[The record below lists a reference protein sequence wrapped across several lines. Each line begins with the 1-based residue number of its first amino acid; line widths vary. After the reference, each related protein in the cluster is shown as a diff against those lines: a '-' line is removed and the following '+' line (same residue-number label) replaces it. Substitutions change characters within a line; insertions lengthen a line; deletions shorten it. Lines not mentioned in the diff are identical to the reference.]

1 MSGKH
6 VKTYYL
12 THRQKRE
19 GRAVLEARNI
29 WDLVVRRA
37 EETPDREM
45 AVDEAGRRLTFGD
58 YRARAER
65 AAAGLAARGVGDGTV
80 VSWVQPTTLESMVLF
95 GALRRLGAVQ
105 NPILPIYRER
115 EVGFIVRQAGP
126 RLLVVP
132 SVWRGFDYGALA
144 AQVTGDTDTEV
155 LVSDQDLPDG
165 DPATLPPAPGDDM
178 TAEGDVPVRFVYYTS
193 GTTAEPKGAR
203 HGDRSLRTASIGMS
217 ERLGLAED
225 DRFAFVFP
233 ITHVAGGVY
242 IYAALAYGLT
252 FVLDQAFDP
261 ATTIDLLRREQI
273 TQGGAGTFF
282 HQTYLAAQRA
292 LPAGEKLFPGVR
304 TFPGGGA
311 PKPPSLH
318 YELKEAFGAG
328 VVSGYG
334 LTEAPILTMNRHDAP
349 DEVLATTEGQ
359 AVAGTRLRIVT
370 ADGKEA
376 GVGEEG
382 EIRAKGPQ
390 VTLGYLD
397 AVLDAA
403 AFDDEGWF
411 RTGDLGTLDADGN
424 LTITGRLKDVIIRK
438 GENISAKEV
447 EDLLFTHPKVAD
459 VAVIGLPDPAS
470 GERACA
476 VVVTAEGQDPIGF
489 DEMKDHLLG
498 AGLITRKLPEQLEHV
513 DALPRNPSGK
523 IVKFE
528 LQARYRS

>member
-1 MSGKH
+1 
-6 VKTYYL
+6 
-12 THRQKRE
+12 
-19 GRAVLEARNI
+19 VLEARNI

-45 AVDEAGRRLTFGD
+45 AVDERGRRLSFAD

-65 AAAGLAARGVGDGTV
+65 AAAGLAERGVGDGTV
-80 VSWVQPTTLESMVLF
+80 VSWVQPTTLEAMVLF

-115 EVGFIVRQAGP
+115 EVGFIVRQAGS
-126 RLLVVP
+126 RLLIVP
-132 SVWRGFDYGALA
+132 STWRGFAYEAMARG
-144 AQVTGDTDTEV
+144 VTEGTGTEV
-155 LVSDQDLPDG
+155 LVVDDALPEG
-165 DPATLPPAPGDDM
+165 DPATLPAPPDDDM
-178 TAEGDVPVRFVYYTS
+178 KAAGDVPVRFIYYTS

-203 HGDRSLRTASIGMS
+203 HGDRTLRTASLGMS

-242 IYAALAYGLT
+242 SYAALAYGLT

-261 ATTIDLLRREQI
+261 ATTIDLLRREGI
-273 TQGGAGTFF
+273 TQAGAGTFF

-292 LPAGEKLFPGVR
+292 LPEGERLFPHVR

-318 YELKEAFGAG
+318 HDLKAAFGAG

-334 LTEAPILTMNRHDAP
+334 LTEAPILTMNDHDAP
-349 DEVLATTEGQ
+349 DDVLATTEGP

-370 ADGKEA
+370 VDGKEA

-382 EIRAKGPQ
+382 EVRAKGPQ

-397 AVLDAA
+397 AALDAA
-403 AFDDEGWF
+403 AFDEDGWF
-411 RTGDLGTLDADGN
+411 RTGDLGTLDAEGN

-447 EDLLFTHPKVAD
+447 EDLLFTHPRVAD
-459 VAVIGLPDPAS
+459 VAVIGLPDAES

-476 VVVTAEGQDPIGF
+476 VVVAPPGEHPISF
-489 DEMKDHLLG
+489 DEMKEHLLA
-498 AGLITRKLPEQLEHV
+498 AGLITRKLPEQLEVV

-528 LQARYRS
+528 LQARFAG

>member
-1 MSGKH
+1 M
-6 VKTYYL
+6 L
-12 THRQKRE
+12 D
-19 GRAVLEARNI
+19 ARNI
-29 WDLVVRRA
+29 WDLIVRRA
-37 EETPDREM
+37 DETPDREM
-45 AVDEAGRRLTFGD
+45 AVDETGRRLSFGE
-58 YRARAER
+58 YRDRCER
-65 AAAGLAARGVGDGTV
+65 AAAGLAAHGVADGTV
-80 VSWVQPTTLESMVLF
+80 VSWIQPTTLEALVLF

-115 EVGFIVRQAGP
+115 EVGFIVRQAAP
-126 RLLVVP
+126 ALLITP
-132 SVWRGFDYGALA
+132 STWKGFDFAAMGAAVTDGTSTSVLA
-144 AQVTGDTDTEV
+144 CDR
-155 LVSDQDLPDG
+155 SLPEG

-178 TAEGDVPVRFVYYTS
+178 HATGDVPTRYIYYTS

-203 HGDRSLRTASIGMS
+203 HGDRSLCAASVGMS

-242 IYAALAYGLT
+242 AFAAVAYGLT
-252 FVLDQAFDP
+252 FVLDEAFDP
-261 ATTIDLLRREQI
+261 STTIDLLRREDI

-282 HQTYLAAQRA
+282 HQTYLKAQSE
-292 LPAGEKLFPGVR
+292 LPEGEKLFPSIR

-318 YELKEAFGAG
+318 HELKAAFGVG

-334 LTEAPILTMNRHDAP
+334 MTEAPILTMNHHDAP
-349 DEVLATTEGQ
+349 DDVLAETEGP
-359 AVAGTRLRIVT
+359 AIAGTRLRLVT
-370 ADGKEA
+370 TDGEEA

-382 EIRAKGPQ
+382 EVRAKGLQ

-397 AVLDAA
+397 PALDAD
-403 AFDDEGWF
+403 AFDDDGWF
-411 RTGDLGTLDADGN
+411 RTGDLGRLDAQGN

-447 EDLLFTHPKVAD
+447 EDLLFTHPQVGD
-459 VAVIGLPDPAS
+459 VAVIGLPDAES

-476 VVVTAEGQDPIGF
+476 VVVTAPDQEPITF
-489 DEMKDHLLG
+489 EAMTQHLRD
-498 AGLITRKLPEQLEHV
+498 AGLITRKLPEQLELV

-528 LQARYRS
+528 LQQRFGS

>member
-1 MSGKH
+1 M
-6 VKTYYL
+6 
-12 THRQKRE
+12 
-19 GRAVLEARNI
+19 LEARNI
-29 WDLVVRRA
+29 WDLIVARA
-37 EETPDREM
+37 AATPEREM
-45 AVDEAGRRLTFGD
+45 AVDETGRRMTFAD
-58 YRARAER
+58 YRDRCER

-80 VSWVQPTTLESMVLF
+80 VSWIQPTTLEAMVLF

-105 NPILPIYRER
+105 NPILPIYRAR
-115 EVGFIVRQAGP
+115 EVSFIVRQA
-126 RLLVVP
+126 RSALLIVP
-132 SVWRGFDYGALA
+132 SVWRGFDYEAMA
-144 AQVTGDTDTEV
+144 RAVTEGTGTEV
-155 LVSDQDLPDG
+155 LVADRALPEG
-165 DPATLPPAPGDDM
+165 DPATLPPPPGDDM

-203 HGDRSLRTASIGMS
+203 HGDRSLRAASVGMS

-225 DRFAFVFP
+225 DRFALVFP
-233 ITHVAGGVY
+233 FTHVAGGVY
-242 IYAALAYGLT
+242 IYAAVAYGLT
-252 FVLDQAFDP
+252 FVLDEAFDP
-261 ATTIDLLRREQI
+261 TTTIELLRRERI

-282 HQTYLAAQRA
+282 HQTYLKAQQA
-292 LPAGEKLFPGVR
+292 LPPGEALFPEVR

-318 YELKEAFGAG
+318 YELKAAFGAG

-334 LTEAPILTMNRHDAP
+334 LTEAPILTMNHRDAP
-349 DEVLATTEGQ
+349 DEILATTEGP

-370 ADGKEA
+370 VEGKEA

-382 EIRAKGPQ
+382 EVRAKGPQ

-397 AVLDAA
+397 PALDAD
-403 AFDDEGWF
+403 AFDEDGWF
-411 RTGDLGTLDADGN
+411 RTGDLGTLDAAGN

-447 EDLLFTHPKVAD
+447 EDLLFTHPRVAD
-459 VAVIGLPDPAS
+459 VAVIGLPDPDR

-476 VVVTAEGQDPIGF
+476 VVVTAPGEAAITF
-489 DEMKDHLLG
+489 EEMTAHLLD
-498 AGLITRKLPEQLEHV
+498 AGLITRKLPEQLEVV

-528 LQARYRS
+528 LQKRFSPG

>member
-1 MSGKH
+1 M
-6 VKTYYL
+6 
-12 THRQKRE
+12 
-19 GRAVLEARNI
+19 LEARNI

-45 AVDEAGRRLTFGD
+45 AVDERGRRLSFGD

-65 AAAGLAARGVGDGTV
+65 AAAGLAALGVGDGTV
-80 VSWVQPTTLESMVLF
+80 VSWVQPTTLEAMVLF

-115 EVGFIVRQAGP
+115 EVGFIVRQAGS
-126 RLLVVP
+126 RLLIVP
-132 SVWRGFDYGALA
+132 STWRGFDYEAMARG
-144 AQVTGDTDTEV
+144 VTGGTGTEV
-155 LVSDQDLPDG
+155 LVVDDQLPEG
-165 DPATLPPAPGDDM
+165 DPASLRSPPDDSM
-178 TAEGDVPVRFVYYTS
+178 TAEDQDMVAGGHGVPVRFIYYTS

-203 HGDRSLRTASIGMS
+203 HGDRTLRTASLGMS

-242 IYAALAYGLT
+242 AYAALAYGLT

-261 ATTIDLLRREQI
+261 ATTIDLLRRESI
-273 TQGGAGTFF
+273 TQAGAGTFF
-282 HQTYLAAQRA
+282 HQTYLAAQQA
-292 LPAGEKLFPGVR
+292 LPEGEQLFPHVR

-318 YELKEAFGAG
+318 HALKAAFGAG

-334 LTEAPILTMNRHDAP
+334 LTEAPILTMNDHRAP
-349 DEVLATTEGQ
+349 DDILATTEGP

-370 ADGKEA
+370 VDGKEA

-382 EIRAKGPQ
+382 EVRAKGPQ

-397 AVLDAA
+397 ASLDAA
-403 AFDDEGWF
+403 AFDEEGWF
-411 RTGDLGTLDADGN
+411 RTGDLGTLDAEGN

-447 EDLLFTHPKVAD
+447 EDLLFTHARVAD
-459 VAVIGLPDPAS
+459 VAVIGLPDPES

-476 VVVTAEGQDPIGF
+476 VVVAPPGEEPISF
-489 DEMKDHLLG
+489 DEMREHLLA
-498 AGLITRKLPEQLEHV
+498 AGLITRKLPEQLEVV

-528 LQARYRS
+528 LQKRFGG

>member
-1 MSGKH
+1 
-6 VKTYYL
+6 
-12 THRQKRE
+12 
-19 GRAVLEARNI
+19 VLEARNI

-37 EETPDREM
+37 EQTPDREM
-45 AVDEAGRRLTFGD
+45 AVDERGRRLTFGE
-58 YRARAER
+58 YRERAER
-65 AAAGLAARGVGDGTV
+65 AAAGLAGHGVADGTV
-80 VSWVQPTTLESMVLF
+80 VSWVQPTTLEAMVLF

-115 EVGFIVRQAGP
+115 EVGFIVRQAGS

-132 SVWRGFDYGALA
+132 SAWRGFDYEAMARG
-144 AQVTGDTDTEV
+144 VTEGTGTEV
-155 LVSDQDLPDG
+155 VVVDEALPEG
-165 DPATLPPAPGDDM
+165 DPATLPPAPDDD
-178 TAEGDVPVRFVYYTS
+178 AAADGDVPVRFIYYTS

-203 HGDRSLRTASIGMS
+203 HGDRTLRTASIGMS

-242 IYAALAYGLT
+242 TYAALAYGLT

-261 ATTIDLLRREQI
+261 ATTIDLLRREDV
-273 TQGGAGTFF
+273 TQAGAGTFF

-292 LPAGEKLFPGVR
+292 LPEGERLFPHVR

-318 YELKEAFGAG
+318 HELKQAFGAG

-334 LTEAPILTMNRHDAP
+334 LTEAPILTMNHHDAP
-349 DEVLATTEGQ
+349 DGVLAATEGP
-359 AVAGTRLRIVT
+359 AVAGTRLRLVT
-370 ADGKEA
+370 MDGKEA

-382 EIRAKGPQ
+382 EVRAKGPQ

-397 AVLDAA
+397 ASLDQA
-403 AFDDEGWF
+403 AFDEDGWF
-411 RTGDLGTLDADGN
+411 RTGDLGTLDPDGN

-447 EDLLFTHPKVAD
+447 EDLLFTHPRVAD
-459 VAVIGLPDPAS
+459 VAVIGLPDAES

-476 VVVTAEGQDPIGF
+476 VVVAPPGEDPIGF
-489 DEMKDHLLG
+489 DEMKQHLLD
-498 AGLITRKLPEQLEHV
+498 AGLITRKLPEQLEVV

-528 LQARYRS
+528 LQARFRD